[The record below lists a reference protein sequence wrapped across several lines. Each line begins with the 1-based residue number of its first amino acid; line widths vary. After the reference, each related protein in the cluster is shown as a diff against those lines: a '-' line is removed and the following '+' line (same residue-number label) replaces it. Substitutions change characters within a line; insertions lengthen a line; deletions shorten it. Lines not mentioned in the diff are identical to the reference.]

1 MSDDLKY
8 LRDRADLTDLIN
20 KYATGIDTRDWKLY
34 RSIFADE
41 VDIDFSSY
49 SGVRGTRMKGDDWA
63 AGVQAM
69 LPGFDATQH
78 LLANMVFDIKGDEAT
93 VTVYMQAEHFLPNS
107 LGDSSHTLGGYYTHR
122 IKRGKHGWKIHA
134 TRLTVTW
141 SRGNRHVYE
150 LARQRVAE
158 RAATVAKGKGKKA
171 K

>member
-20 KYATGIDTRDWKLY
+20 KYATGIDTRDWALY

-41 VDIDFSSY
+41 VDMDFSSY
-49 SGVRGTRMKGDDWA
+49 SGQPGSRMTGDAWA
-63 AGVQAM
+63 AGVQMM

-78 LLANMVFDIKGDEAT
+78 LFANMVFDIRGDEAT
-93 VTVYMQAEHFLPNS
+93 VTVYMQAEHFLPNN
-107 LGDSSHTLGGYYTHR
+107 LGDASHTLGGYYTHR
-122 IKRGKHGWKIHA
+122 VKRGADGWKIHA
-134 TRLTVTW
+134 TTLNVTW

-158 RAATVAKGKGKKA
+158 RAAAK
-171 K
+171 

>member
-20 KYATGIDTRDWKLY
+20 EYATGIDTRDWTLY

-49 SGVRGTRMKGDDWA
+49 SGVPGSRMKGDDWA
-63 AGVQAM
+63 AGVQQM

-78 LLANMVFDIKGDEAT
+78 LLANMVFDIRGDEAT
-93 VTVYMQAEHFLPNS
+93 VTVYMQAEHFLPNN
-107 LGDSSHTLGGYYTHR
+107 LGDSSHTLGGYYTHQIR
-122 IKRGKHGWKIHA
+122 RGPDGWKIHG

-158 RAATVAKGKGKKA
+158 RNKA
-171 K
+171 G